1 MPVRVD
7 IHHHSSCS
15 SLSGDP
21 TAPVDAGMLY
31 SDTVCLPD
39 SLTCMKEG
47 MVIRKEGSG
56 GQVSKGSGAEGRDS
70 CLASQGSLL
79 PTSSAKLVAL
89 SSRSFM
95 GSRRHLLEPP

>member
-7 IHHHSSCS
+7 IHHYSSCS

-31 SDTVCLPD
+31 SGTVCLPD

-47 MVIRKEGSG
+47 TVIRKEGSG
-56 GQVSKGSGAEGRDS
+56 GQASEGTGAEGRDS
-70 CLASQGSLL
+70 RLASKGSLL
-79 PTSSAKLVAL
+79 PTSSPNLWLCPQGVSWAAEGI
-89 SSRSFM
+89 S
-95 GSRRHLLEPP
+95 